1 MLYIDINMKSFNQYL
16 EEQLKNPEFKKAY
29 DALAPEFELASQIID
44 ARLKKGLSQAELAE
58 KIGTK
63 QSAIARLESV
73 DYNPSIKML
82 KRVAQ
87 ATETRLK
94 VSLE

>member
-1 MLYIDINMKSFNQYL
+1 MKSL
-16 EEQLKNPEFKKAY
+16 EQFKQEVFERRPEVKKAY
-29 DALAPEFELASQIID
+29 DELAPEFELASQIID
-44 ARLKKGLSQAELAE
+44 ARLKKGFSQAELAK

-82 KRVAQ
+82 KRVAK
-87 ATETRLK
+87 ATETHLK
-94 VSLE
+94 VELRP

>member
-1 MLYIDINMKSFNQYL
+1 MKSFDQYL

-29 DALAPEFELASQIID
+29 DDLAPEFELASQLIN

-58 KIGTK
+58 KMGTK

-73 DYNPSIKML
+73 DYNPSFKML

-87 ATETRLK
+87 ATNTHLK
-94 VSLE
+94 VELRP